1 MEGRSAMIIGRWLV
15 VCAASVALAHAATA
29 ATWKCVGNTSIVTA
43 QFYLVPTL
51 CQATGAYTT
60 GGDPFVSGPGVELCN
75 SAAKRAVFTMQTS
88 AASATTGQGY
98 AVLYLPAGKIVL
110 LTAGNSPGAG
120 VALVE
125 VAAGTV
131 IDGATVV
138 MLSFCQ

>member
-1 MEGRSAMIIGRWLV
+1 MRT
-15 VCAASVALAHAATA
+15 VALILGGLLLGAHGAAA
-29 ATWKCVGNTSIVTA
+29 ATWTCRGGTEVVTA

-51 CQATGAYTT
+51 CQATGTYTT
-60 GGDPFVSGPGVELCN
+60 GGDLLTSGPGVELCN
-75 SAAKRAVFTMQTS
+75 SAAKRPAFTLQTS

-125 VAAGTV
+125 VAAGTA

-138 MLSFCQ
+138 MLSFCH